1 MKNENIR
8 KEFERKI
15 LVRKY
20 ANENVLGVEGLK
32 VNLEERIINASDS
45 AQMPLLEETD
55 TGSNFVIGFLR
66 KIQKKYINVL
76 WAWYFNMILM
86 RQTRYNIEM
95 IDIVQELSGQIDA
108 LNRKINLL
116 EKISR
121 QNEERLS

>member
-20 ANENVLGVEGLK
+20 ANENVLGVEDLK

-45 AQMPLLEETD
+45 AQMPLLEETE

-86 RQTRYNIEM
+86 RQTRFNIEM
-95 IDIVQELSGQIDA
+95 IDIVKELNGQIDA

-121 QNEERLS
+121 QNEERSS